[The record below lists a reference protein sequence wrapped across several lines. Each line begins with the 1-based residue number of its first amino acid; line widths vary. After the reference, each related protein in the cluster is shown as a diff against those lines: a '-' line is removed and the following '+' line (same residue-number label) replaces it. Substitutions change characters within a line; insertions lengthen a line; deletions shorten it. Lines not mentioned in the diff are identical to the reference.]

1 MNGMET
7 IPGLDFTAI
16 DFEAANSDRASA
28 CAVGIT
34 SVRDG
39 IVTGTRS
46 WLISPQT
53 GLGSFDKYAMKVHGI
68 TPGMVADA
76 PSLENS
82 IKEISN
88 LIGDGPVLAHNISY
102 DADVLRRSYEIAGLN
117 PPTNELR
124 CTQTLSRVALKMA
137 KTKLHLVTE
146 HLGLPE
152 FDNHDAGADSLA
164 CARIALHIA
173 ELRGA
178 TTITGLYRGLGIA

>member
-1 MNGMET
+1 MGSMET
-7 IPGLDFTAI
+7 TSGLDFTAI

-28 CAVGIT
+28 CSVGVT
-34 SVRDG
+34 TVRDG
-39 IVTGTRS
+39 AITGTTS
-46 WLISPQT
+46 WLIYPHT
-53 GLGSFDKYAMKVHGI
+53 GLDSFDPYATRIHRIDASTVEG
-68 TPGMVADA
+68 A
-76 PSLENS
+76 PSLEES
-82 IKEISN
+82 MLKLAGI
-88 LIGDGPVLAHNISY
+88 IGDGPVLAHNIGY

-124 CTQTLSRVALKMA
+124 CTQTLSRAALGLP
-137 KTKLHLVTE
+137 KTKLHMVTE

-173 ELRGA
+173 ELHGA